1 MYLRLLLIAAVIA
14 TVFAATSFTRAKVPS
29 EVVVMN
35 NAPGEMHA
43 NPMTDHEVHT
53 FIEDLTG
60 RTMCAVVEQ
69 RYVDCVTGT
78 LYWGLL
84 DAHENSFWTQRG
96 SCDGEDRYIPN
107 DWAINVVIA
116 GDCDCNFYD
125 CTTSESCSAPLPTV
139 RECFDA
145 LDGECEIIC
154 YVDCDSYWDAVQE
167 EEEVCKHL
175 W

>member
-14 TVFAATSFTRAKVPS
+14 TVFAATSFTRARVPS
-29 EVVVMN
+29 EVVIRN

-60 RTMCAVVEQ
+60 RTMCWGSER

-84 DAHENSFWTQRG
+84 NAHDGWRHRG
-96 SCDGEDRYIPN
+96 SCDGEDKHMPV
-107 DWAINVVIA
+107 DWAINVLE
-116 GDCDCNFYD
+116 DECNCEVVPPYD
-125 CTTSESCSAPLPTV
+125 CTTSESCSASLPTV
-139 RECFDA
+139 RVCVDA
-145 LDGECEIIC
+145 IEGSCQILC
-154 YVDCDSYWDAVQE
+154 YVDCESYWDAVKQKPCE
-167 EEEVCKHL
+167 HL